1 MGNMPICVD
10 LLIVYILY
18 FHNVCLFTDSR
29 DVKQELN
36 NLFFSIPMDLA
47 IENTWL
53 FIAGTII

>member
-1 MGNMPICVD
+1 MPICVD

-18 FHNVCLFTDSR
+18 SHNVCLFTDSR

-47 IENTWL
+47 VENTRL